1 MPRARGLSL
10 VEALVWV
17 TLAGIVLAVMLP
29 ATADLQSS
37 GRAAAGARRL
47 ALAIQ
52 AQRWNAVAHNRSHG
66 LFFFDSGGHW
76 SWYEVADGNGNGLR
90 TTEVRNGTDTVL
102 SGPHRLE
109 DRIQG
114 VRLGFLPGGGIP
126 RIPPNRGTVGDDGD
140 PVRFGRSDL
149 VSFSPLGSASS
160 GTLYVTDGKHRQFGV
175 VLFGPT
181 ARVRVWRYDDRTGQW
196 TL

>member
-1 MPRARGLSL
+1 MSASRGLSL
-10 VEALVWV
+10 LESLVWI
-17 TLAGIVLAVMLP
+17 TLAGIALAAVAP
-29 ATADLQSS
+29 TAADLQSE
-37 GRAAAGARRL
+37 GRAAAGARQL
-47 ALAIQ
+47 AAAFQ
-52 AQRWNAVAHNRSHG
+52 EQRWNAVGRHRSHG
-66 LFFFDSGGHW
+66 LFFAEDEGGW
-76 SWYEVADGNGNGLR
+76 VWYEVSDGNGNGLR
-90 TTEVRNGTDTVL
+90 TAEVRDGTDAVL

-126 RIPPNRGTVGDDGD
+126 RIPPRTGVIDGRDD

-160 GTLYVTDGKHRQFGV
+160 GTLYLTDGKHRQYGV

-181 ARVRVWRYDDRTGQW
+181 ARVRVWRYDSRTNQW
-196 TL
+196 SL